1 MPGRVNPAPPGL
13 NGVAEASAVRAVAP
27 TPSPNPEPPAPGSYP
42 ATLALA
48 LLAFHRHVGPIFKGT
63 EAKYGKFADLHA
75 VLEVVTTP
83 LLDQGHSQWWPEP
96 AANPAAACPQR
107 RIDQFGGAPAD
118 PQRDVGPPA

>member
-1 MPGRVNPAPPGL
+1 MSGRVNPAPPGL
-13 NGVAEASAVRAVAP
+13 NGVAEAVAVRA
-27 TPSPNPEPPAPGSYP
+27 PAAEATPGSPGPGAYP

-83 LLDQGHSQWWPEP
+83 LLDQGLLLTQTLEEK
-96 AANPAAACPQR
+96 
-107 RIDQFGGAPAD
+107 GGCALSLIHI
-118 PQRDVGPPA
+118 